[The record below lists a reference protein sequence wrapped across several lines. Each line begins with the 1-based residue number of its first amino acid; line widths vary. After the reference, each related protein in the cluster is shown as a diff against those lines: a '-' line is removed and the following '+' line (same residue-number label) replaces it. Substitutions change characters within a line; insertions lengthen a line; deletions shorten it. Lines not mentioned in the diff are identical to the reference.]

1 MPSSSTSVQELLSGI
16 LRFFPN
22 SMIVTLAVLGVA
34 TGRLPWILISFGGL
48 LTVILALTFQ
58 YMFGKIPF
66 LGSDAMPGVALMEAC
81 SLIPVAAGA
90 TYSALPSVWVATTSF
105 FATFIFINAAQIY
118 TQVPANPAKKDAIA
132 VQQRKGM
139 GLISM
144 LAVSVLFVAL
154 LAPRWFTG
162 CENIGG
168 LIMGL
173 AIGIA
178 SGWCWW
184 TLLDACGSAVY
195 PDIHGVQMGL
205 IPGSLRSGP
214 LVCAK
219 N

>member
-1 MPSSSTSVQELLSGI
+1 MTTVQDLLAGI

-22 SMIVTLAVLGVA
+22 SMIVTLAVLGIA
-34 TGRLPWILISFGGL
+34 TGRLPWILVSIGGL
-48 LTVILALTFQ
+48 LTVILALTIQ
-58 YMFGKIPF
+58 YMFGKTII
-66 LGSDAMPGVALMEAC
+66 GSGAMPGVALMEAC
-81 SLIPVAAGA
+81 SLLPVAAGA
-90 TYSALPSVWVATTSF
+90 TYSALPSVWVAATAF

-144 LAVSVLFVAL
+144 FAISVLFVAL

-162 CENIGG
+162 CETVGG
-168 LIMGL
+168 LILGL
-173 AIGIA
+173 GIGIS

-184 TLLDACGSAVY
+184 KLLDACGSAVY

-205 IPGSLRSGP
+205 TPGSLRSGP
-214 LVCAK
+214 LLCSK
-219 N
+219 P